1 MWRGRDLQMIFC
13 QSRAPTSPSMKVS
26 LLNISVCDAGYEPS
40 GANGR
45 ICNECNVG
53 RYKSV
58 VGNNGCLSCGN
69 GEFTQQTGSTSVQ
82 QCGTHWFYHSPGY
95 YDLFHVREVGSKR
108 NSPRWVFSWTHRPYM
123 ELGCYSIFLLFENSC
138 NLIG

>member
-1 MWRGRDLQMIFC
+1 
-13 QSRAPTSPSMKVS
+13 MKVS
-26 LLNISVCDAGYEPS
+26 LLNISVCDLGYEPS

-69 GEFTQQTGSTSVQ
+69 GEFTQQTGLYFSAAVWYVLILSLTWVLSLIHVDCQ
-82 QCGTHWFYHSPGY
+82 GGEFDEKTKMKSDLEVHRGEYFLELTEVTLHGIRSLFY
-95 YDLFHVREVGSKR
+95 
-108 NSPRWVFSWTHRPYM
+108 FS
-123 ELGCYSIFLLFENSC
+123 IV
-138 NLIG
+138 